1 MGDIFHVCS
10 SSCDKAADTE
20 KVRVKVEEEAT
31 VDTESSPG
39 YNKKYGYTINN
50 IKYLLKIGSAF
61 V

>member
-31 VDTESSPG
+31 VDTESYPG
-39 YNKKYGYTINN
+39 YN
-50 IKYLLKIGSAF
+50 
-61 V
+61 

>member
-31 VDTESSPG
+31 VDALQDIIRNMDTP
-39 YNKKYGYTINN
+39 
-50 IKYLLKIGSAF
+50 
-61 V
+61 